1 MLHLKEGQLEI
12 YCFALFGTEIINYSI
27 KSAAHY
33 LNISLPL
40 HYRVLTT
47 NKGKRIQ
54 KYLKLIFCFTSTT
67 IVLNTFLNAHI
78 I

>member
-1 MLHLKEGQLEI
+1 MMWHLKKGQLEI

-40 HYRVLTT
+40 HYRVLQLTKE
-47 NKGKRIQ
+47 KGYKSI
-54 KYLKLIFCFTSTT
+54 
-67 IVLNTFLNAHI
+67 
-78 I
+78 